1 MGLNVIP
8 AAPASPESTAEK
20 RQKLL
25 GALEKCDED
34 LKALKKII
42 DAVRSSEN
50 LRSSPAVKGLDG
62 EDKVRTTYGREEWSS
77 GESELSKKGK
87 SCSEF
92 NSEQP
97 SPVSVLHEF
106 TRPLPSPCPKK
117 HLYGSSLF
125 FPVIPFSFS
134 LLRSY
139 KNQMVRTNYIK
150 HFSNSSF

>member
-8 AAPASPESTAEK
+8 AAPALPESTAEK

>member
-8 AAPASPESTAEK
+8 AEPASPESTAEK
-20 RQKLL
+20 RRKLL

-42 DAVRSSEN
+42 DAVRSAEN
-50 LRSSPAVKGLDG
+50 LRSSPAVKGLNG
-62 EDKVRTTYGREEWSS
+62 EDKGRTNSGREEWPSPSS
-77 GESELSKKGK
+77 DSELSKKGK

-106 TRPLPSPCPKK
+106 TRSLSSYCPKK
-117 HLYGSSLF
+117 HIQG
-125 FPVIPFSFS
+125 SFS
-134 LLRSY
+134 PFFVFL
-139 KNQMVRTNYIK
+139 
-150 HFSNSSF
+150 FEE

>member
-42 DAVRSSEN
+42 DAVRSAEN

-106 TRPLPSPCPKK
+106 SRPLPSPCPKK
-117 HLYGSSLF
+117 HLYGSFSLF
-125 FPVIPFSFS
+125 FSYSFFFFPS
-134 LLRSY
+134 TKLQ
-139 KNQMVRTNYIK
+139 K
-150 HFSNSSF
+150 SNGQN